1 MTALSRVLPKSA
13 GWLGEALARLDDL
26 AAGFEVDGPPPDET
40 VVSTSR
46 EFLRDLARR
55 VATDPGIDDDGLGG
69 VSVEFVGRDLDRVL
83 FVIEHDRSASYHEN
97 IRDEGAGEGYDDWRR
112 MMSAIGDSWL
122 VRAKLQRVPGGPE
135 RT

>member
-1 MTALSRVLPKSA
+1 M
-13 GWLGEALARLDDL
+13 
-26 AAGFEVDGPPPDET
+26 
-40 VVSTSR
+40 
-46 EFLRDLARR
+46 
-55 VATDPGIDDDGLGG
+55 ATDPGIDDDGLGG